1 MRDHEE
7 AASWAAMAVDANA
20 ARYIV
25 AAANTLAG
33 HTQEAEEIVARLR
46 QRDPGLRISML

>member
-1 MRDHEE
+1 
-7 AASWAAMAVDANA
+7 MAVNANA

-25 AAANTLAG
+25 AAANALAG
-33 HTQEAEEIVARLR
+33 HTQEAKAIVARLR